1 MLGRMC
7 IPIVAIM
14 LACGVAQGALAQDA
28 AKRPEDARKAIQY
41 LLDTVA
47 KSDVTF
53 IRNGEPHD
61 GKQASAHMAG
71 KYQHFA
77 KEIHTPE
84 DFIRLAGT
92 RSEITGKAYEV
103 KLRDGKT
110 MPAGQWLSLLLADYR
125 KR

>member
-1 MLGRMC
+1 ML
-7 IPIVAIM
+7 IPVVAI
-14 LACGVAQGALAQDA
+14 ALAFGAAQAVRAQEA
-28 AKRPEDARKAIQY
+28 AKRPEDAQKAIQY

-71 KYQHFA
+71 KYRHFA
-77 KEIHTPE
+77 KEIHTAE

-92 RSEITGKAYEV
+92 RSETTGKAYEV